1 VIEVGL
7 NEDVPRDRHPRVP
20 VHADEVAADA
30 VRCQDA
36 GAAVVHWHARADDGG
51 PAHDDAD
58 RYAAALRAVRSR
70 RCDLL
75 LYPTYSPAPSES
87 PDERFAH
94 VWRLHAAC
102 GLELAPLDLGS
113 VNLAPWD
120 AAAGR
125 FAGDPVALG
134 SRTVFQNSIGL
145 IVATLARVRALG
157 MVPAVTAF
165 DLGFTRTMVHLVRA
179 GHLAQPVYLKLFLYG
194 DLVAGPFPSEL
205 AIDAHLAQI
214 PDDVD
219 VEWCAVPT
227 HLHDPA
233 DVERLCR
240 HALARGGG
248 VRVGLGD
255 NPGAYPHLANADLV
269 ELARGW
275 AADAGRPVATSA
287 DLRVRLGLAPD
298 A

>member
-1 VIEVGL
+1 V
-7 NEDVPRDRHPRVP
+7 
-20 VHADEVAADA
+20 
-30 VRCQDA
+30 
-36 GAAVVHWHARADDGG
+36 
-51 PAHDDAD
+51 
-58 RYAAALRAVRSR
+58 LRAVRERS
-70 RCDLL
+70 DLL
-75 LYPTYSPAPSES
+75 LYPTYSPVASES

-94 VWRLHAAC
+94 VWRLRSEC

-113 VNLAPWD
+113 VNLAAWD
-120 AAAGR
+120 PEAGR

-134 SRTVFQNSIGL
+134 DRTVFQNSVGL
-145 IVATLARVRALG
+145 LVATLARVRALG
-157 MVPAVTAF
+157 MVAAVTAF

-179 GHLAQPVYLKLFLYG
+179 GHLAQPVYLKLFLSG
-194 DLVAGPFPSEL
+194 DLVAGPFPTEL

-227 HLHDPA
+227 HLRDPA

-255 NPGAYPHLANADLV
+255 NPAAYPDRTNADLV
-269 ELARGW
+269 ELARAW
-275 AADAGRPVATSA
+275 AADAGRPVASSA
-287 DLRVRLGLAPD
+287 DLRKRLGLEQATPSATRTSD
-298 A
+298 SPRSW